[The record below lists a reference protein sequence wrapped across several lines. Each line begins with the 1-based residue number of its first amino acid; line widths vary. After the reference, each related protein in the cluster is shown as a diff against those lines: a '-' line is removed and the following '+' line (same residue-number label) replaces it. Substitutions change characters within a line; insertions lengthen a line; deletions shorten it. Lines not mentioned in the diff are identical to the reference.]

1 MPRYPLIHRLLHW
14 TIAVIVPVVL
24 TVGMIF
30 MFLEFEGTLATFGQ
44 PATDLLYTYHKT
56 FGIVI
61 LILMLLR
68 LLIRLAYGKPA
79 YRPPIAGWERAV
91 STAVHASLYALL
103 IGQPMLGWAATAA
116 GGYPVQFF
124 GWNLP
129 GLLAKDEALSAT
141 LYDVHGLA
149 GWLILLL
156 AGLHIAGALRHWL
169 VKRDA
174 VMTRMALP

>member
-14 TIAVIVPVVL
+14 AVAIILPFML
-24 TVGMIF
+24 TVGFIF

-61 LILMLLR
+61 LGLMLLR
-68 LLIRLAYGKPA
+68 LVIRLAYGKPA

-91 STAVHASLYALL
+91 STAVHASLYGLL
-103 IGQPMLGWAATAA
+103 ILQPILGWSATAA
-116 GGYPVQFF
+116 GGFPIQFF
-124 GWNLP
+124 GWTLP
-129 GLLAKDEALSAT
+129 GFLAKDEALSAT
-141 LYDVHGLA
+141 LYGLHGVF
-149 GWLILLL
+149 GWLIFLL
-156 AGLHIAGALRHWL
+156 ALVHIAGALRHWL
-169 VKRDA
+169 VKRDQ